1 MSRVLHQ
8 ASVSSAF
15 SQTTTQAWF
24 ILLKLYKT
32 GVTGLPLWFVN
43 NWSNVVVTVPSTITY
58 VAWPFE
64 LALPESI
71 EGRPPE
77 VHLKIDNVDRTL
89 IAIIRGQVVPI
100 YAEINL
106 VLSGTPNVVE
116 AGPFTF
122 TMREI
127 SYDAETIDATL
138 TYERLYDEAFPAHCM
153 TPHLFPA
160 LFGQI
165 TPIPGGREGAG
176 GRGGP
181 KYVYARAKK
190 KVGT

>member
-1 MSRVLHQ
+1 MSRVLH
-8 ASVSSAF
+8 AAAVSSAF

-24 ILLKLYKT
+24 ILLKIYKA
-32 GVTGLPLWFVN
+32 GVTGLPLYYVN
-43 NWSNVVVTVPSTITY
+43 NWSNVTGPSAQPYT
-58 VAWPFE
+58 AWPFE
-64 LALPESI
+64 IALPESV

-77 VHLKIDNVDRTL
+77 VHLRIDNVDRTL
-89 IAIIRGQVVPI
+89 IAIIRGQVVPVSVD
-100 YAEINL
+100 INL
-106 VLSGTPNVVE
+106 VLSGTPTVVE

-127 SYDAETIDATL
+127 NYDVSVIDATL

-153 TPHLFPA
+153 TPYYFPA

-165 TPIPGGREGAG
+165 STTPPRDEPAKGH
-176 GRGGP
+176 GGP

-190 KVGT
+190 VGT